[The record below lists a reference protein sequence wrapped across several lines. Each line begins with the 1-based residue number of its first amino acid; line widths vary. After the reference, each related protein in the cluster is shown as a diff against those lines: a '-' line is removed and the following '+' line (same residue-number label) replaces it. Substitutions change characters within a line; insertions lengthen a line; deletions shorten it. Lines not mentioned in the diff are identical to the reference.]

1 MPLEGYQ
8 FMILATNV
16 VRFSMY
22 DDLVAFIS
30 CRCHRASQRQSYG
43 DDDYSESDKLDQII
57 WPFSVGVSIAEE
69 ARNSN
74 AQRFGSFHIYNTPFT
89 NEMTIFMQ

>member
-1 MPLEGYQ
+1 MPLEGCQ

-43 DDDYSESDKLDQII
+43 DDDYSESDELD
-57 WPFSVGVSIAEE
+57 
-69 ARNSN
+69 
-74 AQRFGSFHIYNTPFT
+74 
-89 NEMTIFMQ
+89 

>member
-16 VRFSMY
+16 VRFSIY
-22 DDLVAFIS
+22 DELVAFIS

-43 DDDYSESDKLDQII
+43 DDDYSESDELD
-57 WPFSVGVSIAEE
+57 
-69 ARNSN
+69 
-74 AQRFGSFHIYNTPFT
+74 
-89 NEMTIFMQ
+89 

>member
-22 DDLVAFIS
+22 DDLVAVIS
-30 CRCHRASQRQSYG
+30 CRCHRASQRQGYG
-43 DDDYSESDKLDQII
+43 DDDYSESDELD
-57 WPFSVGVSIAEE
+57 
-69 ARNSN
+69 
-74 AQRFGSFHIYNTPFT
+74 
-89 NEMTIFMQ
+89 